1 MLPHSMRTIWKK
13 AARMGIVAAALAGTA
28 SIAHATTL
36 SGTFDIS
43 VYQGQGGGGI
53 NDPQVQAN
61 QSNPLISSTYL
72 LGSGTFTGDLNL
84 TTGTNTI
91 GAFLASGGSV
101 TGGLALPAVQNAL
114 LSTSSFATTSVFVIT
129 GTTASILAG
138 VVTHD
143 DGASLYDGPGY
154 SHTVF
159 DAAGP
164 VVATP
169 TAYSGLFGDWQLI
182 YVEANGLP
190 AVLNFDVTRSQAPST
205 TPLPAALPL
214 FAGGAGLIGFFSR
227 RRKRRSA
234 AA

>member
-1 MLPHSMRTIWKK
+1 
-13 AARMGIVAAALAGTA
+13 MGIVAAAFAGTA

-36 SGTFDIS
+36 GGTFNIS
-43 VYQGQGGGGI
+43 VYQGAGGGNI

-61 QSNPLISSTYL
+61 QSNPLISAGNL
-72 LGSGTFTGDLNL
+72 LGFGTYTGNL
-84 TTGTNTI
+84 DFSQNSTNTI
-91 GAFLASGGSV
+91 GAFLASGGGTL
-101 TGGLALPAVQNAL
+101 TGGLTSSTVQNAV
-114 LSTSSFATTSVFVIT
+114 LSTAPFATTSVFVIT

-138 VVTHD
+138 TVTHD

-154 SHTVF
+154 SNTVF

-169 TAYSGLFGDWQLI
+169 TAYSGLFGNWELI

-190 AVLNFDVTRSQAPST
+190 AVLNFDVTRSEAPST

-214 FAGGAGLIGFFSR
+214 FAGGAGLIGLFSR
-227 RRKRRSA
+227 RRRRRSVTA
-234 AA
+234 